1 MNGLCTV
8 GKLLLIT
15 SEIINTVMWSC
26 VYVTVHPLSI
36 VVTCNESDHILL
48 GVPFSLQDD
57 FSMEDTERNCSF
69 WATGRETEMQRGED
83 WTVEGDSL

>member
-1 MNGLCTV
+1 MASAPLIIRILKYCHVVMCLCHCPP
-8 GKLLLIT
+8 
-15 SEIINTVMWSC
+15 S
-26 VYVTVHPLSI
+26 LSI

-83 WTVEGDSL
+83 WTVEGDGL